1 MLPNDAPDLSP
12 SFGIH
17 LFRAA
22 RLWRREANKA
32 LADCGFSSS
41 VITPLMLL
49 AELGDGMRQRE
60 LAEEMGVEGPS
71 VVRLLDSLEA
81 AKLVERREAPDDR
94 RAKTLHLTDQGRD
107 LLVQVNRALNGLRR
121 RLLAGTDAADIDAC
135 RRAMAVIETNAKNEQ
150 P

>member
-1 MLPNDAPDLSP
+1 MLPNDTPDIPS

-22 RLWRREANKA
+22 RLWRREANRV
-32 LADCGFSSS
+32 LSDCGFPSS

-49 AELGDGMRQRE
+49 AELGDGMRQRD

-71 VVRLLDSLEA
+71 VVRLLDSLET
-81 AKLVERREAPDDR
+81 AKLIERRESPDDR

-107 LLVQVNRALNGLRR
+107 LLARVNTALNGLRR
-121 RLLAGTDAADIDAC
+121 RLLTGADTADIDAC
-135 RRAMAVIETNAKNEQ
+135 RRTLSVIETNAKNER

>member
-1 MLPNDAPDLSP
+1 MLSNDAPDIPS

-22 RLWRREANKA
+22 RLWRREANKV

-49 AELGDGMRQRE
+49 AELGDGMRQRD

-107 LLVQVNRALNGLRR
+107 LLVQVNGALNGLRR